1 MRPRD
6 LFTAATVSY
15 VANCALGAAVAT
27 RILRTD
33 EVRWVHHGLYT
44 LTSTL
49 AVGAV
54 SSLVW
59 SRSRAGWFLLPAA
72 VPFVLI
78 PRRSARSS
86 GHMVLALSAAP
97 FFAASLRAAHTEPT
111 VTKRATTKTA
121 PTKPGEQQA

>member
-15 VANCALGAAVAT
+15 LANCALGAGVAT

-33 EVRWVHHGLYT
+33 EVRWVHHGLYS
-44 LTSTL
+44 LTSAL
-49 AVGAV
+49 GVGAV

-59 SRSRAGWFLLPAA
+59 SGSRAGWFLLPAA
-72 VPFVLI
+72 VPFFFI

-86 GHMVLALSAAP
+86 GHIVLALSAAP
-97 FFAASLRAAHTEPT
+97 FFAVSLLAAHTEPEST
-111 VTKRATTKTA
+111 ETATTKTA
-121 PTKPGEQQA
+121 TTKPGEQKA